1 MLPLLAQA
9 TAQLPDNY
17 KGISVLVVGGV
28 VTMALTGGVIL
39 AGFQRL
45 RSALAAE
52 MKREM
57 EVTAK
62 AMSVQVQSPLII
74 QAQRDF
80 VTTAAHKESI
90 DKIEAELKRHADRRA
105 EIYDTQKE
113 QGAAIAALVEKTDL
127 MNATQIRQEGK
138 IDLILQRLP
147 RV

>member
-9 TAQLPDNY
+9 SQLPDNY

-28 VTMALTGGVIL
+28 VTLALTGGVIL

-45 RSALAAE
+45 RTALAAE

-80 VTTAAHKESI
+80 VTTVAHKESI
-90 DKIEAELKRHADRRA
+90 DRIETELKRHAGRRA
-105 EIYDTQKE
+105 SRCRHRP
-113 QGAAIAALVEKTDL
+113 A
-127 MNATQIRQEGK
+127 
-138 IDLILQRLP
+138 
-147 RV
+147 